1 MKKKLEKFPLRLDKT
16 VISKSPLFDK
26 SDLKT
31 YWHSRTPYERLQY
44 IEILRR
50 MNYGHDAA
58 SGLRRVLDI
67 AESK

>member
-1 MKKKLEKFPLRLDKT
+1 MEKKFGKFPLRLDKT
-16 VISKSPLFDK
+16 AISKSPLFDK
-26 SDLKT
+26 SDLKAH
-31 YWHSRTPYERLQY
+31 WHSRTPYERLQY

>member
-1 MKKKLEKFPLRLDKT
+1 MQKESNEFHLKIDKS
-16 VISKSPLFDK
+16 VLLKSPLFDK